1 MGFDPKVG
9 VGGFNKAVV
18 ECMAPDVR
26 PKGLGLGAQRPNTGG
41 DSNKQGGGQ
50 KNASEEDLTMKKGAY
65 VVVEI
70 GKNKGSYG
78 KVEGLD
84 EESAR

>member
-18 ECMAPDVR
+18 ECMTPDVR

-41 DSNKQGGGQ
+41 DANKQGGQRNG
-50 KNASEEDLTMKKGAY
+50 SEEDLTMKKGAY
-65 VVVEI
+65 VVVES